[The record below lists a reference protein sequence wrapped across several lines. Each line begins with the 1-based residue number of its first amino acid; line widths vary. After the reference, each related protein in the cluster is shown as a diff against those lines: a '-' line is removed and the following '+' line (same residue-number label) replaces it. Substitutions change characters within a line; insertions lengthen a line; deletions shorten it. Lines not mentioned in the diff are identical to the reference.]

1 MKKRFILMGCLCI
14 VMICAIIFLCR
25 VDAMLLNGLRVLSP
39 ERLAQMTEQLSEAAE
54 PGEAADLLELDG
66 SAIPYDKR
74 SNTFYVGQSATGGE
88 YTGTFQVSKKD
99 CSVYIQED
107 KALQDKQKAI
117 AEGHVF
123 HLWFVMEDTYIVSDL
138 VFTGLPMLRIDSGE
152 GRLTAD
158 YGKGRLVVH
167 DPDREDIDVM
177 SVKESEAEFKENYQS
192 GVISFKLYEGDFQK
206 ERNLRLAGL
215 DKHSSWKLYPVH
227 EADVSA
233 VREMLAAYV
242 WNVICTDG
250 ELHRE
255 MEYAEV
261 IADGEYLGLY
271 YLVPKVG
278 KGYLKLKKDDR
289 VYKLEDFSGDGTGIY
304 EMVGDED
311 TPENRTALEEY
322 ESLWEA
328 GTQENTRE
336 NMYSGT
342 DGEEQ
347 EDPGERSPDDAE
359 RNIDVQKDVPVSI
372 ENCMDYQLW
381 LQAVCGIRNSTQ
393 EYYVIASEKKGQYIF
408 RRMPTRSKYVFGIY
422 PSGIGW
428 QSLTA
433 AEAVLADEPYDKLVE
448 WYGDSLRVQTAE
460 RWQELRKDLLDTE
473 ALLQYQ
479 EQCAEQLAA
488 GGYAARSGKA
498 EEYEKDVLRLR
509 TFIGQRMDCLDRY
522 FGTGET
528 ENESKE
534 ENGLNIG
541 ITISGDERQRIR
553 LWQDGEKLYAFLPAA
568 ADLLDMQWSYD
579 ESNYEVNC
587 AGKRIMDGDPFVSGG
602 AEKDTGADEPGVEM
616 EPHTGTDGLSGDAE
630 SDTIL
635 QITDK
640 ASGSAAVYQLCV
652 MQSENL
658 PAVFI
663 STQSGSMEWLHMDKK
678 NYESGEMV
686 SLDEKGQTVYAGG
699 LVKISGRGNSSWVE
713 EKRSYTIALPQDTGL
728 AGMSPAKKW
737 VLQANALDATRMRN
751 KITYDIARD
760 MGLQY
765 AVDSAYADVWLNG
778 VYAGNYLV
786 CEKIET
792 GKNRVELPAEEASVT
807 SPESMEGEETEPET
821 GKYIRDGEG
830 AWWEYDLPQGQSLR
844 PRDGYLL
851 EFNDRI
857 GEDEAGYFMAGGRQV
872 EFKSPQNPTY
882 EEYRYIKEYSERL
895 LECTERAEQSD
906 EYLEYIDLESWSL
919 LYLINELT
927 NDTDANR
934 YSVFYYK
941 DKGTKLF
948 AGPIWDYD
956 IAWGNDFLG
965 KDVRCSFFRNGWY
978 GTLYD
983 NKTFYNCLT
992 GQYESRMRP
1001 ELEKLLEED
1010 VDTLRSEIRSS
1021 IEMDDVRWAHSD
1033 SYTRRS
1039 DLRDWD
1045 QAVDWMKD
1053 YMENRTAYF
1062 NEVWLSGDLYHRVC
1076 FYDGDMM
1083 VAVTYVKD
1091 GEQIP
1096 EDTLNYAVECLA
1108 QKDWRGQDGET
1119 YDRSRPVETDLKLYA
1134 QR

>member
-1 MKKRFILMGCLCI
+1 M
-14 VMICAIIFLCR
+14 
-25 VDAMLLNGLRVLSP
+25 
-39 ERLAQMTEQLSEAAE
+39 
-54 PGEAADLLELDG
+54 
-66 SAIPYDKR
+66 
-74 SNTFYVGQSATGGE
+74 
-88 YTGTFQVSKKD
+88 
-99 CSVYIQED
+99 
-107 KALQDKQKAI
+107 
-117 AEGHVF
+117 
-123 HLWFVMEDTYIVSDL
+123 
-138 VFTGLPMLRIDSGE
+138 
-152 GRLTAD
+152 
-158 YGKGRLVVH
+158 
-167 DPDREDIDVM
+167 
-177 SVKESEAEFKENYQS
+177 
-192 GVISFKLYEGDFQK
+192 
-206 ERNLRLAGL
+206 
-215 DKHSSWKLYPVH
+215 
-227 EADVSA
+227 
-233 VREMLAAYV
+233 
-242 WNVICTDG
+242 
-250 ELHRE
+250 
-255 MEYAEV
+255 
-261 IADGEYLGLY
+261 
-271 YLVPKVG
+271 
-278 KGYLKLKKDDR
+278 
-289 VYKLEDFSGDGTGIY
+289 
-304 EMVGDED
+304 
-311 TPENRTALEEY
+311 
-322 ESLWEA
+322 
-328 GTQENTRE
+328 
-336 NMYSGT
+336 
-342 DGEEQ
+342 
-347 EDPGERSPDDAE
+347 
-359 RNIDVQKDVPVSI
+359 
-372 ENCMDYQLW
+372 
-381 LQAVCGIRNSTQ
+381 
-393 EYYVIASEKKGQYIF
+393 
-408 RRMPTRSKYVFGIY
+408 
-422 PSGIGW
+422 
-428 QSLTA
+428 
-433 AEAVLADEPYDKLVE
+433 
-448 WYGDSLRVQTAE
+448 
-460 RWQELRKDLLDTE
+460 
-473 ALLQYQ
+473 
-479 EQCAEQLAA
+479 
-488 GGYAARSGKA
+488 
-498 EEYEKDVLRLR
+498 
-509 TFIGQRMDCLDRY
+509 
-522 FGTGET
+522 
-528 ENESKE
+528 
-534 ENGLNIG
+534 
-541 ITISGDERQRIR
+541 
-553 LWQDGEKLYAFLPAA
+553 
-568 ADLLDMQWSYD
+568 
-579 ESNYEVNC
+579 
-587 AGKRIMDGDPFVSGG
+587 
-602 AEKDTGADEPGVEM
+602 
-616 EPHTGTDGLSGDAE
+616 
-630 SDTIL
+630 
-635 QITDK
+635 
-640 ASGSAAVYQLCV
+640 
-652 MQSENL
+652 
-658 PAVFI
+658 
-663 STQSGSMEWLHMDKK
+663 
-678 NYESGEMV
+678 
-686 SLDEKGQTVYAGG
+686 
-699 LVKISGRGNSSWVE
+699 KISGRGNSSWEE
-713 EKRSYTIALPQDTGL
+713 EKRSYTIALAQDTGL

-760 MGLQY
+760 IGLQY

-792 GKNRVELPAEEASVT
+792 GKNRVELPAEEASGT

-872 EFKSPQNPTY
+872 ELKSPQNPTY
-882 EEYRYIKEYSERL
+882 EEYRYIKEYSECL
-895 LECTERAEQSD
+895 LECTEKAQQSD

-992 GQYESRMRP
+992 GQYGSRMRP
-1001 ELEKLLEED
+1001 ALEKLLEED

-1134 QR
+1134 QQ